1 MVHADGD
8 LENQLYEALH
18 PTPKRSTGSQLA
30 EISLYLAG
38 IGVIGYGLVS
48 FLGATWGATDT
59 CSQTAAELQARSIVR
74 SELHTPSTASFGRR
88 DITRGAGC
96 TFNVRGTVDAQNGF
110 GATVR
115 HNYSVTVRYDSEAD
129 RWVRL

>member
-1 MVHADGD
+1 MTHNDGLD
-8 LENQLYEALH
+8 KFL
-18 PTPKRSTGSQLA
+18 TPKQRSTGSQLA
-30 EISLYLAG
+30 EISLYLGG
-38 IGVIGYGLVS
+38 IVVIGYGLVS

-74 SELHTPSTASFGRR
+74 SELNVASFGRR
-88 DITRGAGC
+88 DVTRGADC
-96 TFNVRGTVDAQNGF
+96 TFNIRGVVDAQNGF